1 LIEIP
6 EGVTTIGKG
15 VFHQCKSLESIVIP
29 RTEDNMIHSSMDPTQ
44 AILAAART
52 VLLVEELSSLTKQWG
67 GSSRGKARNKDP
79 LYNMIR

>member
-44 AILAAART
+44 AILAAA
-52 VLLVEELSSLTKQWG
+52 VEELSSLTKQWG